1 MRDGPRAQLAFL
13 FGVTLA
19 VALTLAVACG
29 DNDSGSSPTVTPAAT
44 ATEEVVPT
52 ATVGRSG
59 LAPSELVLTSSD
71 FADNGEIPANY
82 TCDGDSISPPL
93 SIAGVPAGTASLAL
107 TVTDIDGP
115 AGNFVHWTVWNIDP
129 ATTDVPAAT
138 VPQGGVQGQTGVGA
152 PGYFGPCPPSGEHH
166 YVFELY
172 ALDEALSLDPA
183 VSAKA
188 ELLAAM
194 QGHILSQA
202 KLTGTYQR

>member
-13 FGVTLA
+13 FA

-29 DNDSGSSPTVTPAAT
+29 DNDSVSSPTDTPATVATQPAAGTTAT
-44 ATEEVVPT
+44 AGLTPT
-52 ATVGRSG
+52 NAQG
-59 LAPSELVLTSSD
+59 PLVLTSSD
-71 FADNGEIPANY
+71 FVDNGEIPTNY

-93 SIAGVPAGTASLAL
+93 SIAGVPAGTASLEL

-115 AGNFVHWTVWNIDP
+115 GGDFVHWTVWNIDP

-138 VPQGGVQGQTGVGA
+138 VPQGGVQGQTGLGA

-172 ALDEALSLDPA
+172 ALDETLTLDPA
-183 VSAKA
+183 ASGKA

-194 QGHILSQA
+194 QGHIVSQA